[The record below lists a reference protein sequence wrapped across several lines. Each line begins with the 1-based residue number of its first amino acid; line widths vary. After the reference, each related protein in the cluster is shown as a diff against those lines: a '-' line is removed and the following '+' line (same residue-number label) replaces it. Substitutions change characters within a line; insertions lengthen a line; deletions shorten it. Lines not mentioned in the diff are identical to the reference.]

1 MNITK
6 VLNTDR
12 WTFLIMVATIIG
24 SAASLYLVATMPLGD
39 GSTFQKRRALC
50 DRAVAALLNSADLV
64 EVTRAGIII
73 RRLDCSIGRRLP

>member
-1 MNITK
+1 MNIAK

-12 WTFLIMVATIIG
+12 WAFPIMVATIIG
-24 SAASLYLVATMPLGD
+24 SAAAIYLVATMPLGD
-39 GSTFQKRRALC
+39 ESIFQKKRGLC
-50 DRAVAALLNSADLV
+50 DRAVEALLNSADLV

>member
-12 WTFLIMVATIIG
+12 WAFLIMVATIIG
-24 SAASLYLVATMPLGD
+24 SAVAIYLVATMPLGD
-39 GSTFQKRRALC
+39 ESTFQKRRALC
-50 DRAVAALLNSADLV
+50 DRAVEALLNSTELV
-64 EVTRAGIII
+64 EVTRAGIVI